1 LSADITT
8 LNLNSTASIS
18 GGTAGLIAVTGALNN
33 PTISNTS
40 NWANGS
46 TAQINIGDTSTILY
60 NIYGGATGFTT
71 NNIFTL
77 QGRGS
82 TNVLFNNQAIYAS
95 ANNTHSLGTSSIY
108 WSNTYSSRY
117 YLNSTTYIDGG
128 TAGQAT
134 LTGTLTSQTVTPVTT
149 ATYTLGDSLH
159 YYLSADITT
168 LNLNSTA
175 SLSGG
180 TAGVANL
187 TGSFN
192 QTGNGITIGSSTAGI
207 STTGNDVV
215 LTMNSS
221 NTAFRATRT
230 NTWGDSASAL
240 FFEIGNSSDNAVFTL
255 KNGSTIGRLAF
266 TTGVVQFFASYFTS
280 LPTPTANNLLEL
292 INSSSSK
299 VFSVNNVGKI
309 QLAVGANT
317 SIGTAVLTAGTVT
330 VSTTAVTAS
339 SLIFLTCQALGTVT
353 VASALSVGTIV
364 AGTSFVINS
373 AVVTDTSTI
382 GWWIIN

>member
-1 LSADITT
+1 L
-8 LNLNSTASIS
+8 
-18 GGTAGLIAVTGALNN
+18 
-33 PTISNTS
+33 
-40 NWANGS
+40 
-46 TAQINIGDTSTILY
+46 TSTTTPFLTSTLHTEV
-60 NIYGGATGFTT
+60 GGQIIDLGANYYQPG
-71 NNIFTL
+71 
-77 QGRGS
+77 
-82 TNVLFNNQAIYAS
+82 S
-95 ANNTHSLGTSSIY
+95 ANTANPGAFFRIDTRAAYSDQLFSVTYQPSPTGSGEVQIFKVSTGGLVSAINGFAPITNAGGSLGTSSLY
-108 WSNTYSSRY
+108 FAQTYSNRY
-117 YLNSTTYIDGG
+117 YLNSTAYIDGG
-128 TAGQAT
+128 TAGA
-134 LTGTLTSQTVTPVTT
+134 
-149 ATYTLGDSLH
+149 
-159 YYLSADITT
+159 
-168 LNLNSTA
+168 
-175 SLSGG
+175 
-180 TAGVANL
+180 ANL

-266 TTGVVQFFASYFTS
+266 TTGVVQFFASYFAS